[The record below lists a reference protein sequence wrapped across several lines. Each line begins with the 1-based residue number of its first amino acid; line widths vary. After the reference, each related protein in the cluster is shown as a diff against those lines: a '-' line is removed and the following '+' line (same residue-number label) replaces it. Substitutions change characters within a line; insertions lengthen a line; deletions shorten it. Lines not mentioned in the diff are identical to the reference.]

1 MAQITRKLFHQ
12 EDDDLLKQVV
22 QEVGEDNWNEVSERM
37 KIFTPRQCKER
48 YTIYLK
54 NEYRTDPWTDEED
67 ALLIELY
74 DNIGPKWREIS
85 EFFNGRHVNSVKN
98 RWYRYI
104 QHGSK
109 KSIEKYE
116 QECLLKKQKEEAKKQ
131 KRLQAAEKKT
141 ETPENEMEAP
151 MQPPILV
158 FHDDSKENS
167 KIDVPQQNSIE
178 NSLSPKK
185 PKNDFEQATD
195 QKMDDLKFDFLLND
209 FLYK

>member
-12 EDDDLLKQVV
+12 EDDEKLKSVV
-22 QEVGEDNWNEVSERM
+22 QELGEDNWNEVSERM

-54 NEYRTDPWTDEED
+54 HEYRTDPWTDEED

-74 DNIGPKWREIS
+74 DRIGPKWREIS
-85 EFFNGRHVNSVKN
+85 EFFNERHVNSVKN

-104 QHGSK
+104 QNGSK

-116 QECLLKKQKEEAKKQ
+116 QECFLRNEKEKMRRERKNQQLNKQAQISPSAPDPTTIEESKPIIGQLETLPTVDSTVDPDANQQSTKKYRNEFDI
-131 KRLQAAEKKT
+131 AAE
-141 ETPENEMEAP
+141 P
-151 MQPPILV
+151 
-158 FHDDSKENS
+158 
-167 KIDVPQQNSIE
+167 
-178 NSLSPKK
+178 
-185 PKNDFEQATD
+185 
-195 QKMDDLKFDFLLND
+195 KMDDLKFDFILND